1 MNLEYY
7 CLSAMCQYPE
17 ATVYG
22 ITKATPSD
30 FTGTNRKVYSTI
42 KVLYTKNKSVDLHVL
57 QSQLQAFGIDEATSN
72 MIFHYCLDYEDNWKN
87 NFEELKRSS
96 TYSKIAEHAQ
106 EILDLKTKNEPIE
119 TISSRAMRYA
129 SEWITGTEK
138 KYYSGSEV
146 DELGD
151 ESGEPILTGHP
162 IYDYEIYQNGGNR
175 KGQMKGVICREKH
188 GKTRSECW
196 EVAQNI
202 RMGYKVLYLTLEGT
216 VKDIRN
222 NIREVLKHEWEEF
235 RDNLFIVD
243 GVVDLDELEAITLEA
258 VMIEGVDKVVIDYI
272 QEVVSEGQ
280 SENVRIN
287 NAVKRFRNL
296 MVKHD
301 FHCVALSQAK
311 KENSDA
317 KIPKDANGNPISHSG
332 YRFVPSVYDAYGS
345 NELVK
350 ASSIIMIGFRPNLYQ
365 ELVKPSGLS
374 KKIISPRNTEQ
385 AYTSFYMKVERSRQK
400 YEHLHRYWQF
410 IDSDEGLKL
419 QNWT

>member
-1 MNLEYY
+1 
-7 CLSAMCQYPE
+7 MCQYE
-17 ATVYG
+17 DATVYG
-22 ITKATPSD
+22 ITKAKIGWFSPA
-30 FTGTNRKVYSTI
+30 NRKVYSTI
-42 KVLYTKNKSVDLHVL
+42 KVLFQKNKTVDFHVF
-57 QSQLQAFGIDEATSN
+57 QSQLKGFGFDGQTSN
-72 MIFHYCLDYEDNWKN
+72 MIYHYCLDYKDNWKN
-87 NFEELKRSS
+87 NFQELKRTS
-96 TYSKIAEHAQ
+96 TYSKISEHAQ
-106 EILDLKTKNEPIE
+106 EILDLKTKQEPIE
-119 TISSRAMRYA
+119 TIASRAMRYA
-129 SEWITGTEK
+129 TGWITDSEK

-146 DELGD
+146 DEMGD

-162 IYDYEIYQNGGNR
+162 LYDYEIYEHGGNR

-202 RMGYKVLYLTLEGT
+202 RQGHKVLYLTLEGT

-222 NIREVLKHEWEEF
+222 NVREVLRHEWDDF
-235 RDNLFIVD
+235 KDNLFIVD
-243 GVVDLDELEAITLEA
+243 AVVDLDELEAITVEA

-272 QEVVSEGQ
+272 QEVISEGQ

-296 MVKHD
+296 MIKHD

-311 KENSDA
+311 KESSDS
-317 KIPKDANGNPISHSG
+317 KVPKYANGAPITHSG

-374 KKIISPRNTEQ
+374 KKVISPRNTENP
-385 AYTSFYMKVERSRQK
+385 YTSFYMKVERSRQK
-400 YEHLHRYWQF
+400 YEHLHRYWHF
-410 IDSDEGLKL
+410 VDSDEGLKIK
-419 QNWT
+419 NWL